1 MNRLGKIQKTFDIW
15 IIAKNDRYF
24 TWLSNLTVV

>member
-24 TWLSNLTVV
+24 T